1 MTVHWYAAVPFRAM
15 GTSCVH
21 ATPCDLILSPL
32 NKACYEA
39 FAERLRAKLKFP
51 SLDRRLMQSV
61 LCRYGNIS
69 YFDQPD
75 KATADL
81 KAYLQAYQNIYQRNI
96 WLTEF
101 ALADFGNSTNNYTFT
116 FASYPQQV
124 AFLKAATAMLES
136 LSFVERYAWYYLSPD
151 GVYDGQN
158 GLALDTGSLYFQ
170 NGSPTPTG
178 LAFQPL

>member
-1 MTVHWYAAVPFRAM
+1 MRK
-15 GTSCVH
+15 SCVP
-21 ATPCDLILSPL
+21 ATPCDLILPPL
-32 NKACYEA
+32 HKACYKA
-39 FAERLRAKLKFP
+39 FAEKPRDLRAKLKFH
-51 SLDRRLMQSV
+51 SLDGRLMQSV
-61 LCRYGNIS
+61 LLCRYGNIS

-81 KAYLQAYQNIYQRNI
+81 KAYLQAYRNIYQRNI

-101 ALADFGNSTNNYTFT
+101 ALADFGNSTNNYSFT

-124 AFLKAATAMLES
+124 AFLKAATTMLES

-170 NGSPTPTG
+170 NGSATPTG